1 MLELHVFSEQRGST
15 SVTQATNRGLMNSKN
30 RKKSDPYLSKTV
42 ADGED

>member
-1 MLELHVFSEQRGST
+1 MLKLHVFLNGGST
-15 SVTQATNRGLMNSKN
+15 CVTQATNRGLMNSKN